1 MYFYMSYCNYEVVNH
16 QLLKK
21 IIEQNRQIKRHL
33 ELDTEEI
40 VDDSDTKASW
50 FTPVKSMHIL

>member
-21 IIEQNRQIKRHL
+21 IIEQNRQIKKHL
-33 ELDTEEI
+33 NLDTEEN
-40 VDDSDTKASW
+40 VDEVSQFIPATSK
-50 FTPVKSMHIL
+50 T